1 MLYRE
6 IKYNDN
12 HSHLKNTRSIMN
24 TAFFSQAII
33 GNLHQ
38 SKISDVK
45 KFIGSDILFKDS
57 DVIFILHNG
66 EQYSLRRTRNGKL
79 ILNK

>member
-1 MLYRE
+1 
-6 IKYNDN
+6 
-12 HSHLKNTRSIMN
+12 MN
-24 TAFFSQAII
+24 TLSLSQATIR
-33 GNLHQ
+33 NLHQ
-38 SKISDVK
+38 AETPDLKTLID
-45 KFIGSDILFKDS
+45 SDILFKGG

>member
-1 MLYRE
+1 MNTLIFTQTKPRNLQQSSN
-6 IKYNDN
+6 IPTFSAAID
-12 HSHLKNTRSIMN
+12 SGCLFKNT
-24 TAFFSQAII
+24 
-33 GNLHQ
+33 
-38 SKISDVK
+38 
-45 KFIGSDILFKDS
+45 